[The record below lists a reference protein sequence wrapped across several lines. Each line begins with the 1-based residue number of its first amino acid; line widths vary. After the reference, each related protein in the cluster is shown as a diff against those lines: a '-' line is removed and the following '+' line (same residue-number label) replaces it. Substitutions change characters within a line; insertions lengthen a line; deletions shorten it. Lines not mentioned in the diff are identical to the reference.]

1 MDDDA
6 LVSLPRLKRALE
18 KYDSDKP
25 YYVGER
31 YGYGR
36 SGEERYGAGHG
47 KEGPPVC
54 TPSHHTPDTT
64 ALRRRLFAFIS
75 Y

>member
-47 KEGPPVC
+47 KEGP
-54 TPSHHTPDTT
+54 SHHTPDTT